1 MTPHGFIAKWQGQKR
16 NEKQGFQQHFLGL
29 CDLVGH
35 NKPVDVDKTAASFC
49 FEGRAMKTGA

>member
-1 MTPHGFIAKWQGQKR
+1 MTPHGFIAKWQGQKL

-35 NKPVDVDKTAASFC
+35 NKPADADKTAASCC
-49 FEGRAMKTGA
+49 FERGAMKTGA